1 MSQSENSAKD
11 GEGVSTPIS
20 FHQFAIG
27 DRVMVHDYP
36 AKDWNGPAVV
46 RGFRK
51 GGERVLVEPVHP
63 APTLVKL
70 FRKRLDAGYKV
81 TGAFDPAYVQPA

>member
-1 MSQSENSAKD
+1 MPSDRAMD
-11 GEGVSTPIS
+11 GEGVSEPLA
-20 FHQFAIG
+20 FERFEIG
-27 DRVMVHDYP
+27 QPVVVHDYP

-70 FRKRLDAGYKV
+70 YRKRLDEGYKV
-81 TGAFDPAYVQPA
+81 TGAFDREFVRPA